1 MRKSTRNLVL
11 GISAALLSGFGGVVR
26 AETFVVVNT
35 NDSGPG
41 SLRQA
46 ILDANA
52 NFGPDLIQFAIG
64 SGTQTIKPLAP
75 LPILTDQSTTLDAT
89 TQPGY
94 HGQPLIEL
102 DGSKAGFSSGLNM
115 GAGFHTIRG
124 LVINRFNGPGIF
136 ALVSSGNAIEG
147 NYIGTDVS
155 GTAAAPNLGA
165 GIFVGDSA
173 FNRIGGPASPTGV
186 FPGNVISGNAGV
198 GISVLAYFY
207 GSRFASNSVY
217 GNLIGTDAY
226 GRVSLGNGGP
236 GVSISG
242 TTGNFIGGARP
253 GEGNLLAANAI
264 GVAIG
269 GSGPNITT
277 LNFVGGNSIGTNQAG
292 VNLGNAGEGILIEGT
307 SGSRAVANTIGGPAG
322 AGNVVAFNGSDGVR
336 IAGPTDI
343 GNLIR
348 ANRIFSN
355 AGLGI
360 DLGSDGVTPNDLS
373 DTDTGPNLLQNFP
386 LLSGTVVGTD
396 GTLARGTLK
405 SAASSTF
412 QIEFFSS
419 ASCDPSGSGEGAT
432 PLGSAP
438 VTTDADGNASFS
450 VFVAAVPIGQV
461 VTATATDSDDNTSE
475 FSSCVI
481 AEPIAPA
488 NIPLLSPWGFLI
500 LALAL
505 AVLGFQVARD

>member
-1 MRKSTRNLVL
+1 VKESTRNLVL
-11 GISAALLSGFGGVVR
+11 GISAVLLFGFGGVVR
-26 AETFVVVNT
+26 ADTFVIVNT

-64 SGTQTIKPLAP
+64 SGTQTIQPLSP
-75 LPILTDQSTTLDAT
+75 LPALTDSFTTLDGT

-94 HGQPLIEL
+94 RGRPLIEL
-102 DGSKAGFSSGLNM
+102 DGSRAGSSWGLNL
-115 GAGFHTIRG
+115 GAGFHTLRG
-124 LVINRFNGPGIF
+124 LVINRFDGTGIL
-136 ALVSSGNAIEG
+136 ALVSDGNTIEG

-155 GTAAAPNLGA
+155 GTAAAPNIGA

-173 FNRIGGPASPTGV
+173 LNHIGGPASPTGV

-198 GISVLAYFY
+198 GISVLAFFY
-207 GSRFASNSVY
+207 GSRFASNSVR

-226 GRVSLGNGGP
+226 GRVGLGNGGP
-236 GVSISG
+236 GVSILG
-242 TTGNFIGGARP
+242 TTGNFIGGAGP

-277 LNFVGGNSIGTNQAG
+277 LNFVVGNSIGTNQAG
-292 VNLGNAGEGILIEGT
+292 VNLGNVGQGILIEGT
-307 SGSRAVANTIGGPAG
+307 SGSRAVANAIGGPAG
-322 AGNVVAFNGSDGVR
+322 AGNAIAFNGSDGVR
-336 IAGPTDI
+336 IAGPGDT
-343 GNLIR
+343 GNPLR

-360 DLGSDGVTPNDLS
+360 NLGSDGVTPNDLS
-373 DTDTGPNLLQNFP
+373 DADTGPNLLQNFP
-386 LLSGTVVGTD
+386 LLSGAVVGTD
-396 GTLARGTLK
+396 GTVVRGTLQ

-412 QIEFFSS
+412 RIEFFSS
-419 ASCDPSGSGEGAT
+419 ASCDPSGFGEGAT

-438 VTTDADGNASFS
+438 VTTGADGNASFS

-461 VTATATDSDDNTSE
+461 ITATATDSHDNTSE

-481 AEPIAPA
+481 AEPKAPA
-488 NIPLLSPWGFLI
+488 EIPVLSPWGILI

-505 AVLGFQVARD
+505 AALGFQVAR